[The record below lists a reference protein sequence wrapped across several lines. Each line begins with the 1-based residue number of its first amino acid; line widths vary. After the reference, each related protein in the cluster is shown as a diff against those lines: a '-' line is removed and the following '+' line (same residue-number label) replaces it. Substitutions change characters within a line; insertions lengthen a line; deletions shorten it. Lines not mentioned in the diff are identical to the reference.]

1 METHVKVLA
10 VLQIA
15 IGALG
20 IVLAVLAMAIA
31 GGLAGL
37 AGASGEPGAEVA
49 VPLIGLFGVVIM
61 TVLLALSI
69 PAIIV
74 GAGLLKFRPWA
85 RIFGIILSILLL
97 IHFPLGTLVGV
108 YGLWVLLTGETEKLF
123 AAERPTPAP

>member
-20 IVLAVLAMAIA
+20 LVGAVAAMMIS
-31 GGLAGL
+31 GVLAGL
-37 AGASGEPGAEVA
+37 VSASGEPGSEVA
-49 VPLIGLFGVVIM
+49 APIIGLVGALVI
-61 TVLLALSI
+61 TVLLVLSI

-97 IHFPLGTLVGV
+97 IHFPLGTVVGV
-108 YGLWVLLTGETEKLF
+108 YGLWVLLTGETERLF
-123 AAERPTPAP
+123 AAKAGTT